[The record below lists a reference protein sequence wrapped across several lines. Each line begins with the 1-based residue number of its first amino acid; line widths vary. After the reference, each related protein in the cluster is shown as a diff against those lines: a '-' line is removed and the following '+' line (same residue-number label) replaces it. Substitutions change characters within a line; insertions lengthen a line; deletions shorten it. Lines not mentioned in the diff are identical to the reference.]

1 MQRRTALT
9 TFSALAAVATLP
21 LVATGCAGLDT
32 VAVDVA
38 SQGSWPA
45 GRKPGTYAIERLPSQ
60 QANAAEQ
67 ERIEAAALGAL
78 QAAGFTPA
86 PQAEADV
93 LIQLGA
99 RVFEVARRD
108 RYAYSS
114 IYWRSDWWF
123 HGGRWPHFWGPGYGL
138 GYASEFPDYQ
148 REVAVLMRD
157 RRTQQFV
164 YETRGSYTSRW
175 TSDALLPAMF
185 DAVLKDFPHT
195 ALSPRTVTVALPK
208 AKG

>member
-1 MQRRTALT
+1 MDRRTALT
-9 TFSALAAVATLP
+9 GLAAAAALP
-21 LVATGCAGLDT
+21 LLPACAAMDT
-32 VAVDVA
+32 VAIDVA

-45 GRKPGTYAIERLPSQ
+45 DRKPGTYALERLPSQ

-78 QAAGFTPA
+78 RAAGFTPA
-86 PQAEADV
+86 PPAEADV

-99 RVFEVARRD
+99 RVFEVASRD
-108 RYAYSS
+108 RYVYSPH
-114 IYWRSDWWF
+114 YWRSDWWF
-123 HGGRWPHFWGPGYGL
+123 YGGRWPHFWGPPYGPA
-138 GYASEFPDYQ
+138 YVNDWPDYQ
-148 REVAVLMRD
+148 REVAVLIRD

-164 YETRGSYTSRW
+164 YEARGSYTSRW

-185 DAVLKDFPHT
+185 DAVMKDFPQT
-195 ALSPRTVTVALPK
+195 ALSPRTVTVTLPK

>member
-1 MQRRTALT
+1 MDRRTALT
-9 TFSALAAVATLP
+9 GLAAAAALP
-21 LVATGCAGLDT
+21 LLPACAGMDT
-32 VAVDVA
+32 VAIDVA

-45 GRKPGTYAIERLPSQ
+45 DRKPGTYAIERLPSQ

-67 ERIEAAALGAL
+67 ERVEAAAIGAL

-86 PQAEADV
+86 PPAEADV

-114 IYWRSDWWF
+114 IHWRNDWWF
-123 HGGRWPHFWGPGYGL
+123 HGGRWPYFWGPPYGPP
-138 GYASEFPDYQ
+138 YVSDFPDVQ
-148 REVAVLMRD
+148 REVAVLIRD
-157 RRTQQFV
+157 RRSQQFV
-164 YETRGSYTSRW
+164 YEARGSYTSRW

-185 DAVLKDFPHT
+185 DAVMKDFPQT
-195 ALSPRTVTVALPK
+195 ALSPRSVTVALPK